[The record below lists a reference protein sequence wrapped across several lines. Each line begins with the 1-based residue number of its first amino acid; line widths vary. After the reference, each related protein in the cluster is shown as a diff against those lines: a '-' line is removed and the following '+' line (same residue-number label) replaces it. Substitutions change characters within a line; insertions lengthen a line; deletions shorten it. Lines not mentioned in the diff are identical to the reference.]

1 MRQILRRAKQRWQR
15 KEFGSEDVIYL
26 SERTMN
32 ILTKEEIQR
41 IVALYQNFIDNEAN
55 LCRKETLIEYKKEFE
70 IALLQKWAIELQK
83 G

>member
-1 MRQILRRAKQRWQR
+1 
-15 KEFGSEDVIYL
+15 
-26 SERTMN
+26 MN

-41 IVALYQNFIDNEAN
+41 IVELYQNFIDNEEN
-55 LCRKETLIEYKKEFE
+55 LSRKETLIEYKKEFE

>member
-55 LCRKETLIEYKKEFE
+55 LSRKETLIEYKKEFD